1 MKHGNLKQ
9 ELFSSCFIINKNNKK
24 KEVKAMKKT
33 TKQFGINYDFNR
45 LLKLLK
51 GKQFSSSVSDAF
63 INFHCCGDVENQMV
77 YIYWNRFHNQ
87 FHLKKIDRN
96 YLSNSDC
103 LFNNYISYFTILIID
118 KNLYEEEFFNS
129 LPKTKNKKLIEEFK
143 EKISK
148 VLVNKIIERF
158 TNAQKN
164 KLESIETGDWDWIF
178 DEFNDG
184 IFYPID
190 FLPEK
195 EQFELFWSKTD
206 LFNYS
211 SYTKI
216 IDELAVNEASYSLE
230 SLVLN
235 GDFRLN
241 SDFRFFRNYLINRVL
256 EELEN
261 FDIDYFERS
270 KLVDFILNERT
281 EDDNQKVKDLI
292 SNPCSDAI
300 ENTKAYLEK
309 VKKKLF
315 NNRSESLTPLTFPTF
330 AIPSTVDE
338 DLIGKTKFEIFQM
351 IRDWF
356 QSNKDRAACY
366 FEFLINVNLDNV
378 LAYLNNNNL
387 TIVSSYSHSRFLS
400 DNITFYGTKSI
411 VYSPIYGKLNFSFSD
426 DENFYKGEEI
436 LKSNNVKTSKAIKEF
451 VSTLL
456 QSQFVNFSEEEKE
469 HLQFVLAMD
478 TIDLKKTRLF

>member
-9 ELFSSCFIINKNNKK
+9 ELFGSCFIINKNNKK
-24 KEVKAMKKT
+24 KEVKTMKKT
-33 TKQFGINYDFNR
+33 TEQFGINYDFNR
-45 LLKLLK
+45 LLKLVK
-51 GKQFSSSVSDAF
+51 GKQFSSIVSDAF
-63 INFHCCGDVENQMV
+63 IDFHCSNDIENQMV

-118 KNLYEEEFFNS
+118 KNLYKEEFFNS
-129 LPKTKNKKLIEEFK
+129 IPKTKNKKLMEEFK

-158 TNAQKN
+158 TDAQKN
-164 KLESIETGDWDWIF
+164 KLESIETGDWDWII
-178 DEFNDG
+178 DEFNNG

-216 IDELAVNEASYSLE
+216 IDELAVNETPYSLE
-230 SLVLN
+230 NLVLN
-235 GDFRLN
+235 DDFRLKN
-241 SDFRFFRNYLINRVL
+241 DFRFFRNYLINRAL

-261 FDIDYFERS
+261 FDIDYFYRS
-270 KLVDFILNERT
+270 KLVDFIINEGT
-281 EDDNQKVKDLI
+281 DEDNQKVKELI

-300 ENTKAYLEK
+300 ANTKAYLSKLE
-309 VKKKLF
+309 KKLF
-315 NNRSESLTPLTFPTF
+315 NNSSEPLTFPSF
-330 AIPSTVDE
+330 SIPSTVDDE
-338 DLIGKTKFEIFQM
+338 LRRKTKYEIYQ
-351 IRDWF
+351 IIKKWVE
-356 QSNKDRAACY
+356 SNKDRAACY
-366 FEFLINVNLDNV
+366 FEFTISENLNNV
-378 LAYLNNNNL
+378 LSYINSKNL
-387 TIVSSYSHSRFLS
+387 TITSSYSHSQFLS

-411 VYSPIYGKLNFSFSD
+411 VYSPIYGKLNFSFAD
-426 DENFYKGEEI
+426 DKNFNKGEEI
-436 LKSNNVKTSKAIKEF
+436 IKNNNIKTSKAVKDFI
-451 VSTLL
+451 STLL
-456 QSQFVNFSEEEKE
+456 QSQFVNFSEEEKD
-469 HLQFVLAMD
+469 HLRFVLSMD
-478 TIDLKKTRLF
+478 TID

>member
-1 MKHGNLKQ
+1 
-9 ELFSSCFIINKNNKK
+9 
-24 KEVKAMKKT
+24 MKKT
-33 TKQFGINYDFNR
+33 TEQFGINYDFNR

-51 GKQFSSSVSDAF
+51 GKMFSSIVSDAF
-63 INFHCCGDVENQMV
+63 VNFHCSDDSENQMV

-103 LFNNYISYFTILIID
+103 LFNNYISYFTILIINE
-118 KNLYEEEFFNS
+118 NLYEEEFFES
-129 LPKTKNKKLIEEFK
+129 LPKTRNKKLMEEFK

-164 KLESIETGDWDWIF
+164 KLESIETGNWDWIF
-178 DEFNDG
+178 DEFYNG

-190 FLPEK
+190 FLPEEK
-195 EQFELFWSKTD
+195 QFELFWSQTD
-206 LFNYS
+206 LFKFS

-216 IDELAVNEASYSLE
+216 IAELAVNEIPYSLE

-235 GDFRLN
+235 DDFRLN
-241 SDFRFFRNYLINRVL
+241 GDFRFFRNYLINRVI

-270 KLVDFILNERT
+270 KLVDFILNEGT

-300 ENTKAYLEK
+300 KNTEAYLSKLE
-309 VKKKLF
+309 KKLF
-315 NNRSESLTPLTFPTF
+315 NNSSESLTFPSFF
-330 AIPSTVDE
+330 AIPSTVDDE
-338 DLIGKTKFEIFQM
+338 LKRKTKNEIYQM
-351 IRDWF
+351 IEKWF
-356 QSNKDRAACY
+356 ETNKNRAACY
-366 FEFLINVNLDNV
+366 FELLKDLHLDNV
-378 LAYLNNNNL
+378 LSYLNNSNL
-387 TIVSSYSHSRFLS
+387 TTTSSYSRSRYLS
-400 DNITFYGTKSI
+400 DNIIRYGTKSI

-426 DENFYKGEEI
+426 DENFHKGEEI
-436 LKSNNVKTSKAIKEF
+436 LKSSNIKTSQAVKDF

-478 TIDLKKTRLF
+478 TID

>member
-1 MKHGNLKQ
+1 
-9 ELFSSCFIINKNNKK
+9 
-24 KEVKAMKKT
+24 MKKLT
-33 TKQFGINYDFNR
+33 EEFGFNYDLNR

-51 GKQFSSSVSDAF
+51 GKKFSSIVSDAF
-63 INFHCCGDVENQMV
+63 VDFHCSGDAENQMV

-87 FHLKKIDRN
+87 FHLKRIDRN

-103 LFNNYISYFTILIID
+103 LFNNYISYFTILVID
-118 KNLYEEEFFNS
+118 ENLYEEEFFDS
-129 LPKTKNKKLIEEFK
+129 LPKTKNKKLMEEFK

-148 VLVNKIIERF
+148 VLVDKIVERF

-190 FLPEK
+190 FLPEE
-195 EQFELFWSKTD
+195 EQFELFWSQTD
-206 LFNYS
+206 LFNFLN
-211 SYTKI
+211 YTKI
-216 IDELAVNEASYSLE
+216 CNDLAVNDTPYSLE
-230 SLVLN
+230 SLVLDD
-235 GDFRLN
+235 DFRLKN
-241 SDFRFFRNYLINRVL
+241 DFRFFRNYLINRVL

-261 FDIDYFERS
+261 FDLDYFDRS
-270 KLVDFILNERT
+270 KLVDFILNEGT

-300 ENTKAYLEK
+300 KNTEAYLSKLE
-309 VKKKLF
+309 KKLF
-315 NNRSESLTPLTFPTF
+315 NNSSESLTFPSF
-330 AIPSTVDE
+330 AIPSTVADE
-338 DLIGKTKFEIFQM
+338 LRRKTKYDIYQM
-351 IRDWF
+351 IQKWVEY
-356 QSNKDRAACY
+356 NKNRAACY
-366 FEFLINVNLDNV
+366 FEILMNLNLDNV
-378 LAYLNNNNL
+378 LSYLNNRNL
-387 TIVSSYSHSRFLS
+387 IITSSYSHSRHLY

-411 VYSPIYGKLNFSFSD
+411 IYSPIYGKLNFSFSD
-426 DENFYKGEEI
+426 DENFQKGEEI
-436 LKSNNVKTSKAIKEF
+436 LKSNKVRTSKAVKEF

-478 TIDLKKTRLF
+478 TID